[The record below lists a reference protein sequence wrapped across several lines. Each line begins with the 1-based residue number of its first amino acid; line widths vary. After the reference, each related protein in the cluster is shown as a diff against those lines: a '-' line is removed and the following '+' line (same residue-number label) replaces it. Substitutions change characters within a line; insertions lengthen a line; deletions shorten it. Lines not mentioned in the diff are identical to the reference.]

1 MQRVSVFDWFTR
13 TAPDKVEWA
22 LAYYEVSESIAEE
35 IEVGD
40 ITPIYDIPEIV
51 EDFIILE

>member
-22 LAYYEVSESIAEE
+22 LAYYEVSDDVADQIT
-35 IEVGD
+35 D
-40 ITPIYDIPEIV
+40 WLTPIYDLPEIV
-51 EDFIILE
+51 DDFTILE